1 MATATRKLCESF
13 AVGEGD
19 LRAGE
24 VGWEVGGGR
33 EEVVGAEGEE
43 TVKRF
48 KLIVESSKLTRD
60 RAADDE

>member
-1 MATATRKLCESF
+1 MVACRSGTGRANGDGDRKLCESF

-43 TVKRF
+43 AVKRF
-48 KLIVESSKLTRD
+48 KVNS
-60 RAADDE
+60 